1 MGHNISGIAIN
12 KNFENN
18 TEELSKLL
26 GVELQI
32 ENEIIF
38 EEASEN
44 WKEEGYFDVYF
55 SKNGTLVFANIDYCL
70 EPYSHKETNILTFAL
85 SETSMTFN
93 IGYTENDVLVR
104 SIMKVND
111 EIVDEEGAPLQCEIE
126 NEDDMTE
133 AIFDQIGE
141 VIGMHFYEIELDEK
155 AFRFYLKTTDEI
167 VSREEILQVK
177 EESTKS
183 TSLVEEKTN
192 FQRQKESSDISN
204 YKKVDNGIT
213 SKGIGAEIYVVVIFI
228 LAAIIGLM
236 YVAVYIFNLP

>member
-18 TEELSKLL
+18 VEELSKLL

-93 IGYTENDVLVR
+93 IGYTEKDVLVR
-104 SIMKVND
+104 RIMKVND
-111 EIVDEEGAPLQCEIE
+111 EIIDEEGELLQCEID

-141 VIGMHFYEIELDEK
+141 VIGTHFYEIEKNKK
-155 AFRFYLKTTDEI
+155 AYRFTLKNTASVEQPT
-167 VSREEILQVK
+167 QVQ
-177 EESTKS
+177 
-183 TSLVEEKTN
+183 VEEEPSISRIEPEEKKEVPKQLINAKTN
-192 FQRQKESSDISN
+192 SPETAN
-204 YKKVDNGIT
+204 
-213 SKGIGAEIYVVVIFI
+213 KGIGMELIIGVAIIIIAMLIGLIYVIVS
-228 LAAIIGLM
+228 II
-236 YVAVYIFNLP
+236 NLPQ